1 MKKDKIKKYPMR
13 AHGIT
18 TDSKGANFLGGTR
31 NFTIPC
37 DISIIRILICI
48 TIQEF
53 GRNSSVLYHSGGL
66 SC

>member
-1 MKKDKIKKYPMR
+1 MLQLNKKYPMR

-18 TDSKGANFLGGTR
+18 TDSKGANLLGGIVY
-31 NFTIPC
+31 FTIPC
-37 DISIIRILICI
+37 AYSIIRILICI

-53 GRNSSVLYHSGGL
+53 VSNSSVLYHSGGL

>member
-1 MKKDKIKKYPMR
+1 MIRDKIKKYPMR

-18 TDSKGANFLGGTR
+18 TDSRRANLLGGMHYFTR
-31 NFTIPC
+31 MDTNYRTQ
-37 DISIIRILICI
+37 ILICI

-53 GRNSSVLYHSGGL
+53 GSNSSVLYHSGGL